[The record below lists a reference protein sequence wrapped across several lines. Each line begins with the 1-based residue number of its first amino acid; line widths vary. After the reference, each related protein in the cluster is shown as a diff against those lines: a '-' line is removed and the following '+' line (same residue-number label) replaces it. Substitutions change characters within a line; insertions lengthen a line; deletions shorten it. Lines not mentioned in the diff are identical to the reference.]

1 MPEAMHGA
9 LPWHGWARSN
19 EAHSDAPRAAEVF
32 GVLGLALVVPFIVA
46 TGVLFWRRRDN
57 VMLKARNTRITLC
70 LS

>member
-1 MPEAMHGA
+1 
-9 LPWHGWARSN
+9 
-19 EAHSDAPRAAEVF
+19 VF
-32 GVLGLALVVPFIVA
+32 GVLGLTLVVPFIVA